1 MKILSVNV
9 ASIRNV
15 KHRGEMV
22 PTGIFKTPVQGRTPV
37 TRLGLRGDHQA
48 DKVYHGG
55 VDMAL
60 YAFTQENYDHWSR
73 VLGRSDLG
81 PGRFGEN
88 LTVSGM
94 PETQVCIGDRFRM
107 GEIEVEVSSPRG
119 PCFKLGIAV
128 GDAEFVKTFLEAC
141 NVGFYLRVI
150 REGTV
155 AAGDAIERIH
165 ADPERLSVHDTAK
178 LMYFRKDDREGAA
191 RAAGLTAM
199 ADQWKTTFRE
209 RAQKPG

>member
-1 MKILSVNV
+1 MRVLSVNV

-15 KHRGEMV
+15 SHGGETV
-22 PTGIFKTPVQGRTPV
+22 PTGIFKVPVQGRTLA
-37 TRLGLRGDHQA
+37 TTLGLRGDHQA
-48 DKVYHGG
+48 DKVHHGG

-73 VLGRSDLG
+73 VLGRTDLV
-81 PGRFGEN
+81 PGKFGEN

-94 PETQVCIGDRFRM
+94 PDTEVCIGDRFRM

-128 GDAEFVKTFLEAC
+128 GDAEFPKAFLNSC

-155 AAGDAIERIH
+155 AAGDAIERTH
-165 ADPERLSVHDTAK
+165 TDAERLSVHDTIR
-178 LMYFRKDDREGAA
+178 LMYFGKEDKAAAA
-191 RAAGLTAM
+191 RAAGVGAM
-199 ADQWKTTFRE
+199 ADQWKTKFRQ
-209 RAQKPG
+209 RAEQPS